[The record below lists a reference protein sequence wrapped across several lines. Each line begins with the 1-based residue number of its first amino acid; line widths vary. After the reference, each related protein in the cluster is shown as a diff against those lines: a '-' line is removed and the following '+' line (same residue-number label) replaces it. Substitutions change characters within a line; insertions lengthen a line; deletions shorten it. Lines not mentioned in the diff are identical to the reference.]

1 MLDRF
6 LDWLAALP
14 IVPAVLVLMVLSSLE
29 NVFPPVP
36 ADVAVVLGAFLA
48 RRAGHSPVLIGALCW
63 AANTASSAGL
73 YFYAR
78 SRGRAWVETG
88 WASRLLPPEAVR
100 SLETAYARHGVL
112 GIFLSRFLPGVRA
125 AVTPFAGVV
134 GMSPSRALLPAAIAS
149 GIWYAVLIVIGT
161 AVGANWESARRFV
174 DDLNRVLGFVAALAA
189 LAGVWWLWKRRRT
202 KPTPSS

>member
-14 IVPAVLVLMVLSSLE
+14 IVPAVLVLMALSSLE

-78 SRGRAWVETG
+78 SRGRA
-88 WASRLLPPEAVR
+88 ARPEDNGRVR
-100 SLETAYARHGVL
+100 RDELWR
-112 GIFLSRFLPGVRA
+112 
-125 AVTPFAGVV
+125 
-134 GMSPSRALLPAAIAS
+134 
-149 GIWYAVLIVIGT
+149 
-161 AVGANWESARRFV
+161 
-174 DDLNRVLGFVAALAA
+174 DDAPV
-189 LAGVWWLWKRRRT
+189 
-202 KPTPSS
+202 S